1 MQLMAF
7 FVYFFL
13 FIFLKWCIF
22 VKTKIMARV
31 TIDIERET
39 DLEILLPLL
48 KRLQIPYLEVKETIL
63 PLRKSEPLSQ
73 VQRLQNILTN
83 QKTNPFAAIKD
94 PLDWQKK
101 IRDEWE

>member
-1 MQLMAF
+1 
-7 FVYFFL
+7 
-13 FIFLKWCIF
+13 
-22 VKTKIMARV
+22 MARV
-31 TIDIERET
+31 TIDVERET

-63 PLRKSEPLSQ
+63 PLPKSEPLSQ
-73 VQRLQNILTN
+73 VQRLQNILIN